1 MNINKLHRI
10 SDDEIIARL
19 YFSVMG
25 HFCTHGDIKIDYMPI
40 LRDWGTTA
48 ERFLDTLPDNESR
61 ENFMRSCKNFMR
73 EDKEED

>member
-1 MNINKLHRI
+1 MNNKYLNMEN
-10 SDDEIIARL
+10 DEIISRL

-25 HFCTHGDIKIDYMPI
+25 HFCTHGDIKIEYMPI

-48 ERFLDTLPDNESR
+48 EKYLNTLPDNESR
-61 ENFMRSCKNFMR
+61 ENFIKDCKNFMR